1 MTLTLGIN
9 NSHILQPPEFIERL
23 AQTEER
29 EKKNRRKVCLFF
41 RVCVVKRLVKI
52 RCKKMKNKKINI
64 ILNQMCE
71 IYFPPSNFYK

>member
-29 EKKNRRKVCLFF
+29 EKIEEKFVCFF
-41 RVCVVKRLVKI
+41 VCVL
-52 RCKKMKNKKINI
+52 
-64 ILNQMCE
+64 
-71 IYFPPSNFYK
+71 